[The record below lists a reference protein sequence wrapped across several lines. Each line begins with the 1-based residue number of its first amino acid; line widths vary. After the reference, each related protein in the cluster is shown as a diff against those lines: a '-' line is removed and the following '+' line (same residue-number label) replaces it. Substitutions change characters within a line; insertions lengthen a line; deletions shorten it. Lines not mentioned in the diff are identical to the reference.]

1 MENALYRDSLLS
13 KSEENILS
21 KDVEDP
27 KSQQEI
33 DKEEKFYEEII
44 GKSIH
49 TRNRIFVFIC
59 AFFVYLAY
67 GKEMTIFNLI
77 IKPVGNYFDLEESG
91 LKIQII
97 TSSVFL
103 GVAIGSNGFKFHNL
117 KNWKNLYN
125 KFSKYNINN
134 SQRCNEYIFKLY
146 CFYYMPIFC
155 RFRFR

>member
-59 AFFVYLAY
+59 AFFC
-67 GKEMTIFNLI
+67 IFSVW
-77 IKPVGNYFDLEESG
+77 KGNDNF
-91 LKIQII
+91 
-97 TSSVFL
+97 
-103 GVAIGSNGFKFHNL
+103 
-117 KNWKNLYN
+117 
-125 KFSKYNINN
+125 
-134 SQRCNEYIFKLY
+134 
-146 CFYYMPIFC
+146 
-155 RFRFR
+155 